1 MKEELN
7 IYKAYLKKHLLTIRL
22 IERKLD
28 GEELEEFT
36 SEEKQTMRAIYDI
49 YLNED
54 KSATEEN

>member
-54 KSATEEN
+54 KSETEEN